1 MKRSLFALIA
11 GALLASSFAV
21 FAGPGGIEGVEKQP
35 VNVSA
40 IAMFMVFVLATL
52 GFAWAAATGLPAL
65 TSRFAVSICRMRS
78 CRATRCASSSGV
90 TP

>member
-1 MKRSLFALIA
+1 MKRSLIALIA
-11 GALLASSFAV
+11 GVLLASSFAV

-52 GFAWAAATGLPAL
+52 GITYWALDTHEVHG
-65 TSRFAVSICRMRS
+65 
-78 CRATRCASSSGV
+78 
-90 TP
+90 